1 MTNYD
6 LYEME
11 KLFNEETN
19 TLNSKINIKCT
30 KIKWREIENVKERQR
45 LRRELLEYSHYG
57 L

>member
-30 KIKWREIENVKERQR
+30 KRKWREIENVKERQR